1 MIRRMRQKV
10 YISKIIQILIYFL
23 IFSQIAE
30 SLFSDLVKKMTKRAV
45 YTIIFNKNTTADNP
59 YNLFY
64 CLDLICI
71 EFIYHL
77 L

>member
-30 SLFSDLVKKMTKRAV
+30 SLFSHLVKKMTKRAV

-59 YNLFY
+59 NNLFY